1 MSYNNADQPNTT
13 KAANKRTHYG
23 NVVCT
28 YPDGSRRKFGAV
40 YIYSGGDKNQRTVLD
55 LQEKLGAEEFAK
67 QVSVSIEIQSAE
79 KSTDVEATDN
89 LGIVMPA
96 VAA

>member
-1 MSYNNADQPNTT
+1 MSYNNSDQPAT
-13 KAANKRTHYG
+13 KSANKRTHYG
-23 NVVCT
+23 NIVCT

-55 LQEKLGAEEFAK
+55 LIDKLGAEEFAN
-67 QVSVSIEIQSAE
+67 QVNVSIEVQTAE
-79 KSTDVEATDN
+79 KSTEVEATDN
-89 LGIVMPA
+89 LGIVMP